1 MSSSRETK
9 EDQLRSAAMNG
20 DLHAVKRLLK
30 EGVDP
35 NNSDSVSTLND
46 INMLIP
52 IRFKL

>member
-9 EDQLRSAAMNG
+9 ELRSAAMNG

-52 IRFKL
+52 IRF